1 VVRSGGGSDEVNG
14 ETTIAIGD
22 TVKVSADGSATL
34 YWFDDSVSR
43 LKGGTEMTITAAD
56 YNPENLSEVDI
67 NFEVVNGEVWSKV
80 INLVDPESDRCGT
93 TQKTNCGLVVL
104 FRRPPGKEVPDMLLW
119 LQLLL
124 CLAVIG
130 YAGYFLSR
138 YGDIIAEKSGVS
150 ASWVGLILLSTATSL
165 PELVTGISAVTFA
178 DAPNIAVGDVL
189 GSTVFNLAILVVLD
203 ALYRREETLYSRAAQ
218 GHILSAALGAM
229 LIAFAGFSLLLD
241 HAGMSPVFGHV
252 GLYSPFI
259 LLVYLVAMRAVYSY
273 ERRTL
278 SEFVEASAERYPG
291 ITLRSAVKGY
301 AQAALA
307 VVIAGSWLPFVAKD
321 ISDMM
326 DWGQSFVG
334 TLLVAAV
341 TSAPEVAVTIS
352 ALRIGALDMAIAN
365 LLGSNLFVAFMS
377 PSAIDSRNVRNEI
390 NLASSENKNILVVFL
405 QE

>member
-1 VVRSGGGSDEVNG
+1 
-14 ETTIAIGD
+14 
-22 TVKVSADGSATL
+22 
-34 YWFDDSVSR
+34 
-43 LKGGTEMTITAAD
+43 
-56 YNPENLSEVDI
+56 
-67 NFEVVNGEVWSKV
+67 
-80 INLVDPESDRCGT
+80 
-93 TQKTNCGLVVL
+93 
-104 FRRPPGKEVPDMLLW
+104 MLLW

-189 GSTVFNLAILVVLD
+189 GSTVFNLAILVMLD
-203 ALYRREETLYSRAAQ
+203 ALYRRETLYSRAAQ
-218 GHILSAALGAM
+218 GHILSASLGAM

-241 HAGMSPVFGHV
+241 RAGMSPAFWHV

-301 AQAALA
+301 AQAAAA
-307 VVIAGSWLPFVAKD
+307 VVLAGSWLPFVAKD
-321 ISDMM
+321 ISEMM
-326 DWGQSFVG
+326 GWGQSFVG

-341 TSAPEVAVTIS
+341 TSAPEAAVTIS

-365 LLGSNLFVAFMS
+365 LLGSNLFDIIILAVDDLFYTKGPLLAHVDASHALTAFTAMMMS
-377 PSAIDSRNVRNEI
+377 ALVIVGLVLRPQGRTMLGLTWIS
-390 NLASSENKNILVVFL
+390 LGLFLLYILNTWVLFHHGL
-405 QE
+405 

>member
-1 VVRSGGGSDEVNG
+1 
-14 ETTIAIGD
+14 
-22 TVKVSADGSATL
+22 
-34 YWFDDSVSR
+34 
-43 LKGGTEMTITAAD
+43 
-56 YNPENLSEVDI
+56 
-67 NFEVVNGEVWSKV
+67 
-80 INLVDPESDRCGT
+80 
-93 TQKTNCGLVVL
+93 
-104 FRRPPGKEVPDMLLW
+104 MLLW

-124 CLAVIG
+124 CLTVIG

-178 DAPNIAVGDVL
+178 DAPNIAVGDVM
-189 GSTVFNLAILVVLD
+189 GSTVFNLAILVMLD
-203 ALYRREETLYSRAAQ
+203 ALYRRETLYSRAAQ
-218 GHILSAALGAM
+218 GHILSASLGAI

-241 HAGMSPVFGHV
+241 RAGMSPAFWHV

-291 ITLRSAVKGY
+291 VTLRSAVKGY
-301 AQAALA
+301 AQAAAA
-307 VVIAGSWLPFVAKD
+307 VVLAGSWLPFVAKD
-321 ISDMM
+321 ISEMM
-326 DWGQSFVG
+326 GWGQSFVG

-341 TSAPEVAVTIS
+341 TSAPEAAVTIS

-365 LLGSNLFVAFMS
+365 LLGSNLFDIIILAVDDLFYTKGPLLAHVDASHALTAFTAMMMS
-377 PSAIDSRNVRNEI
+377 ALVIVGLVFRPQGRTMLGLTWIS
-390 NLASSENKNILVVFL
+390 LGLFLLYILNTWVLFHHG
-405 QE
+405 Q